1 MSSWILYAACGAF
14 ATAFQHPFISFV
26 FSFVF
31 FLVHGNIRQADV
43 RYHGNCHRAWDE
55 EEVVVLVGV
64 R

>member
-1 MSSWILYAACGAF
+1 MRLAELLQLLSSTRLLVLF
-14 ATAFQHPFISFV
+14 FPLFF
-26 FSFVF
+26 F